1 MNYFTLVWV
10 GLGRNKIRT
19 LLTMASVTVALFLFC
34 ALGAVL
40 DTLKASI
47 QVSSETRLI
56 TRNAISLVI
65 PLPLAYRERIA
76 AIPGVRSVSVS
87 NWFGGQD
94 PVNPHN
100 FFAQFAVDAPTYFPI
115 YARDIEIVAAS
126 PPQADTPV
134 PAGLDPKLAA
144 FLSERTACVVG
155 DQLMKKMGWQV
166 GQTIALKGTIYP
178 GSWPFTIRAVYHPRN
193 KVFDAQTLLFHWD
206 YLNEHGMGGR
216 SFAGIYIL
224 QLGAP
229 DRAADIAQQ
238 VDAMFE
244 NSSAA
249 TRTETERAFQAGF
262 VSMYGNIPFVLR
274 VIGLAVVFSILLV
287 ASNTMLMAF
296 RDRTAEFGVLK
307 TLGYTDATLFGLVLA
322 EAAVITVGSGLVGAL
337 AARAL
342 IQNLDLRVLPP
353 MQVDWST
360 VYGGIAVALLLGAV
374 SGLIPAWQA
383 ARLRIV
389 DALRRV

>member
-56 TRNAISLVI
+56 TRNA
-65 PLPLAYRERIA
+65 LPLAYRERIA

-126 PPQADTPV
+126 APQAETPV

-155 DQLMKKMGWQV
+155 DQLMKKMDWHV

-178 GSWPFTIRAVYHPRN
+178 GSWPFTIRAVYHPKN

-206 YLNEHGMGGR
+206 YLNEHGMGGG
-216 SFAGIYIL
+216 SFAGIFIL

-244 NSSAA
+244 NSSA
-249 TRTETERAFQAGF
+249 
-262 VSMYGNIPFVLR
+262 
-274 VIGLAVVFSILLV
+274 
-287 ASNTMLMAF
+287 
-296 RDRTAEFGVLK
+296 
-307 TLGYTDATLFGLVLA
+307 
-322 EAAVITVGSGLVGAL
+322 
-337 AARAL
+337 
-342 IQNLDLRVLPP
+342 
-353 MQVDWST
+353 
-360 VYGGIAVALLLGAV
+360 
-374 SGLIPAWQA
+374 
-383 ARLRIV
+383 
-389 DALRRV
+389 